1 MMAPLGNLNW
11 GFHDVVPAEG
21 LPVPYDDITAYRIGG
36 SVLSPAER
44 SCAASHLPMMVQ
56 FLESDDDYLMAVEDD
71 VVSGLAVVRA
81 HRQGGLGRALLEDAM
96 ARNTSLRLWTF
107 QANTGAQRFYLRAGF
122 TEAQRTDGADNEEKL
137 PDIEYVWHA
146 GGRP

>member
-1 MMAPLGNLNW
+1 MSLRRARPK
-11 GFHDVVPAEG
+11 DAA
-21 LPVPYDDITAYRIGG
+21 T
-36 SVLSPAER
+36 
-44 SCAASHLPMMVQ
+44 CAAILREWIDETPWFPTLHPPSADVR
-56 FLESDDDYLMAVEDD
+56 FLEKKIPQMTVSGDPARGFIAVEDD
-71 VVSGLAVVRA
+71 YVSCLYVGRA
-81 HRQGGLGRALLEDAM
+81 HRQDGLGRALLEDAM